1 MSAPAKEGQDRLAKL
16 GELAALSEQPFVSRV
31 PLVGRLI
38 AGFRAA
44 WNNVS
49 TRWYVWPMARQ
60 QSEFNQ
66 AAVDELAALRAEN
79 AALRAQL
86 TRVHEWL
93 ISQDRD
99 QTELRHD
106 LGELAVQTAQL
117 LRRGENAPAAP
128 DKETPPSGGG
138 RA

>member
-1 MSAPAKEGQDRLAKL
+1 MTAPAEEGQDRLAKL
-16 GELAALSEQPFVSRV
+16 GALAALPEQQFVSRV

-38 AGFRAA
+38 AGFRTA

-49 TRWYVWPMARQ
+49 TRWYVWPLAHQ
-60 QSEFNQ
+60 QSVFNQ
-66 AAVDELAALRAEN
+66 TAVDELAALRAEN
-79 AALRAQL
+79 AALRAEL
-86 TRVHEWL
+86 TRFYEWL

-99 QTELRHD
+99 QAELRHD

-117 LRRGENAPAAP
+117 LRRGENASATP
-128 DKETPPSGGG
+128 DEETPPPDGD